1 MRRSVVLVAGAL
13 AAMTALATPAAAVT
27 AAPATTP
34 TAVNS
39 AASPLPP
46 LPVAESLVTEG
57 VTIEG
62 PLINNL
68 GLPHIV

>member
-27 AAPATTP
+27 AAPAA
-34 TAVNS
+34 AVANP
-39 AASPLPP
+39 APSPLPP
-46 LPVAESLVTEG
+46 LPAPESLITEG
-57 VTIEG
+57 ISIEG

-68 GLPHIV
+68 GLPKVL